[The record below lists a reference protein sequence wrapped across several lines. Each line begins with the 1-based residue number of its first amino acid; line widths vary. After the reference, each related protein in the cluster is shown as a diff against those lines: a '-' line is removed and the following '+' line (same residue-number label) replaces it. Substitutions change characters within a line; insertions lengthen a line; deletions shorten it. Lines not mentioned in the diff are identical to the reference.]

1 MFSSHLYWFIYRR
14 RNKFLILLMTIFCIL
29 IYFHQND
36 RQVVSSTIENQSSQI
51 KIDKLKK
58 IRINRETYTI
68 PEPCHGC
75 PGEDGQGVQL
85 NVIFVINKF
94 HCCFFD
100 YFLG

>member
-1 MFSSHLYWFIYRR
+1 MI
-14 RNKFLILLMTIFCIL
+14 IFCIL
-29 IYFHQND
+29 ICVHQND
-36 RQVVSSTIENQSSQI
+36 RQVVSSQVENQPSKL
-51 KIDKLKK
+51 KIDNLKK

-94 HCCFFD
+94 HCFFSII
-100 YFLG
+100 F